1 MFVCAQ
7 SLPIRNPLDE
17 CRIPH
22 KMRIYVRACMC
33 THPPQASTSSLSS
46 PCVLWATVILKLP
59 PFRWPPSKCTTTLQL
74 QTLSNPLPQ
83 ANFQSHVPWKVWVSR
98 GSPGS
103 TVVKNLPTQEPQ
115 GKRVGTQDWEDPLEG
130 EIATHSSAL
139 AWRIPWTEK
148 PGGLQSMG
156 LQRVR
161 QDRATERECTHV
173 FLSHVTRAELCC
185 LLFLIVS
192 LTKLLSFV
200 PASIN
205 PVSFLLCDSG

>member
-1 MFVCAQ
+1 M
-7 SLPIRNPLDE
+7 
-17 CRIPH
+17 
-22 KMRIYVRACMC
+22 
-33 THPPQASTSSLSS
+33 
-46 PCVLWATVILKLP
+46 
-59 PFRWPPSKCTTTLQL
+59 
-74 QTLSNPLPQ
+74 
-83 ANFQSHVPWKVWVSR
+83 
-98 GSPGS
+98 
-103 TVVKNLPTQEPQ
+103 VKNLPTQEPQ
-115 GKRVGTQDWEDPLEG
+115 GTWVGTQDWEDPLEG

>member
-1 MFVCAQ
+1 M
-7 SLPIRNPLDE
+7 
-17 CRIPH
+17 
-22 KMRIYVRACMC
+22 
-33 THPPQASTSSLSS
+33 
-46 PCVLWATVILKLP
+46 
-59 PFRWPPSKCTTTLQL
+59 
-74 QTLSNPLPQ
+74 
-83 ANFQSHVPWKVWVSR
+83 
-98 GSPGS
+98 
-103 TVVKNLPTQEPQ
+103 VKNVPTQEPQ
-115 GKRVGTQDWEDPLEG
+115 GTRVGSRDWEDPLEG

-161 QDRATERECTHV
+161 QDRATARACTHV

-185 LLFLIVS
+185 LLFLTVS
-192 LTKLLSFV
+192 LTKFLSFV